1 MQNDKKAVMKKIT
14 RGLSDDAFVEIKSG
28 LKEGENVISG
38 SFKAISR
45 ELEDG
50 SLVKIEK
57 NPIKEKNKIII

>member
-1 MQNDKKAVMKKIT
+1 MIKSSNEKIT

-57 NPIKEKNKIII
+57 IQSKKK